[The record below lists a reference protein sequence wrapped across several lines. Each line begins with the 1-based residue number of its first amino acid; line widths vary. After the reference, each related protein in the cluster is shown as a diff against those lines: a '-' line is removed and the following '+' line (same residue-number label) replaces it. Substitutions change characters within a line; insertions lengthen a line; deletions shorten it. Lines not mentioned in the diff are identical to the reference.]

1 MTEAEVDA
9 RVNKVITD
17 AVDGDTLTSLTELVE
32 YVNAHG
38 GQATEM
44 ATAITNLQK
53 DKADKADL
61 DQYATISYVNTQ
73 VGANTTRIEAVEN
86 NLTNNYDT
94 SAQVNEKLADY
105 QVKITESNKLSY
117 ELIEGTPTIP
127 TIDHLASTEY
137 VNTEVSKINVKAE
150 ANASAIQTINTTLES
165 KVTIEQ
171 VNTAIATATIQA
183 SQIEGKVASAAKAD
197 EVAQAISF
205 VVSKEEGA
213 QPVEYNGSTAKT
225 INIVEIVDNAVSAS
239 ESATNAKI
247 SAVEGRATTLESKVE
262 ALEGVNAQAN
272 IIEHIQVGG
281 VEVMPDANKTVNI
294 TKFSTDL
301 LEQGS
306 KLLILDGGSAS
317 N

>member
-1 MTEAEVDA
+1 MTEEEVDSRINEIIVGA
-9 RVNKVITD
+9 SDDKTI
-17 AVDGDTLTSLTELVE
+17 TSLTALVDYIE
-32 YVNAHG
+32 AHG
-38 GQATEM
+38 GDAAEM
-44 ATAITNLQK
+44 ATAIEELEKN
-53 DKADKADL
+53 KADKTELAS
-61 DQYATISYVNTQ
+61 YAEISYVNAQ
-73 VGANTTRIEAVEN
+73 VGANTTKIEAVQKD
-86 NLTNNYDT
+86 LADNYYT
-94 SAQVNEKLADY
+94 SVQVDNKLAGY
-105 QVKITESNKLSY
+105 QEKITVDNKLSY
-117 ELIEGTPTIP
+117 ELIEGTPEIP
-127 TIDHLASTEY
+127 SIEGLATTDY
-137 VNTEVSKINVKAE
+137 VDGQINTVNVEIGK
-150 ANASAIQTINTTLES
+150 NTSAIESINATLAE
-165 KVTIEQ
+165 KVTITQ
-171 VNTAIATATIQA
+171 VNEAIASATIQA
-183 SQIEGKVASAAKAD
+183 DKIEGKVASAAKAD

-239 ESATNAKI
+239 ESATNERI

-262 ALEGVNAQAN
+262 ALEGINAQAN

-301 LEQGS
+301 LVQGS